1 MKNNIGDV
9 GDALKEID
17 DFILQNRM
25 KLYINLKQ
33 RLPVVK
39 NDEMRDYIDALQ
51 AVEDRMLDQ
60 INSMRKARNTAA
72 MYNKRD
78 RIDDIRKER
87 EKQLSLRN
95 VMDELF

>member
-1 MKNNIGDV
+1 
-9 GDALKEID
+9 
-17 DFILQNRM
+17 
-25 KLYINLKQ
+25 
-33 RLPVVK
+33 
-39 NDEMRDYIDALQ
+39 
-51 AVEDRMLDQ
+51 MLDQ